1 MALRG
6 HFFGR
11 QNYML
16 NRSILL
22 SAFAALAF
30 TAVAAQSAPMNKCVA
45 DGAVTYQQG
54 PCPSNQP
61 RKDPTLAELNAAE
74 KQKRQ
79 AAAASTPAE
88 RPRAAGPA
96 PNAANPVNASF
107 RCDGRQHCSQMKSC
121 EEAKYFLAHC
131 PGVKMDG
138 DRDGIPCEEQWCS
151 R

>member
-1 MALRG
+1 
-6 HFFGR
+6 
-11 QNYML
+11 ML
-16 NRSILL
+16 NLSTLL
-22 SAFAALAF
+22 SALAALAF
-30 TAVAAQSAPMNKCVA
+30 TAVAAQAAPMNKCVA

-54 PCPSNQP
+54 PCPSNQA

-88 RPRAAGPA
+88 RPRATGSAASPA
-96 PNAANPVNASF
+96 NAVNPVNPMSASF

-121 EEAKYFLAHC
+121 EEAKYFLARC

-138 DRDGIPCEEQWCS
+138 DGDGVPCEEQWCG